1 MNRSDKG
8 RRRSISDTRKT
19 LLHPGQEYGDPF
31 GISSLQRCAVPQN
44 RMMTKY
50 RK

>member
-19 LLHPGQEYGDPF
+19 LLHPGQEYNDPF
-31 GISSLQRCAVPQN
+31 EISSLQRCAVPQN

>member
-19 LLHPGQEYGDPF
+19 LLHPGQEYNDLFVIRSP
-31 GISSLQRCAVPQN
+31 QRCAVPQN